1 VPILRE
7 RAREQHRRLRAAI
20 THALERRQRDCTVA
34 RRALNAVNPLAV
46 LDRGYAI
53 LFDDNG
59 RTVRSAQGVAADAIL
74 EARLSDGILK
84 LRHIPD

>member
-1 VPILRE
+1 MVHELD
-7 RAREQHRRLRAAI
+7 
-20 THALERRQRDCTVA
+20 RRQRECMAA

-53 LFDDNG
+53 LFDADG

-74 EARLSDGILK
+74 EAKLSDGILK